1 MLISGMVV
9 VVVVVVVVVRFYLFG
24 GYFNVGLM
32 P

>member
-1 MLISGMVV
+1 MLISGM